1 MNTESVSKKPVGNA
15 INTLLP
21 AVKSGRA
28 WNGAHRDAGVI
39 VHAVEPLPPT
49 SGGDWFTK
57 ALCGAEPGRRGNGW
71 AKSNNDIN
79 CPKCL
84 KKLSALNGR

>member
-1 MNTESVSKKPVGNA
+1 MNNTNDQLSTTPAIAGN
-15 INTLLP
+15 NVLP

-28 WNGAHRDAGVI
+28 WNGAHRDAGTI

-49 SGGDWFTK
+49 TGGDWFTK
-57 ALCGAEPGRRGNGW
+57 AECGAEPGRRGNGW
-71 AKSNNDIN
+71 AKTSREIN

-84 KKLSALNGR
+84 KKLSA

>member
-1 MNTESVSKKPVGNA
+1 MSNELKLSQSGKVS
-15 INTLLP
+15 

-28 WNGAHRDAGVI
+28 WNGAHRDAGTI

-49 SGGDWFTK
+49 MRGDWFTK
-57 ALCGAEPGRRGNGW
+57 AECGAEPGRRGSGW
-71 AKSNNDIN
+71 AETSREIN

-84 KKLSALNGR
+84 KKGGENG

>member
-1 MNTESVSKKPVGNA
+1 MKTKLSKIAQGNEA
-15 INTLLP
+15 NTLLP

-28 WNGAHRDAGVI
+28 WNASHRDAGII
-39 VHAVEPLPPT
+39 VHAVKPLPPT
-49 SGGDWFTK
+49 TTGDWFTK

-71 AKSNNDIN
+71 AKSNAEIN

-84 KKLSALNGR
+84 KKLSA

>member
-1 MNTESVSKKPVGNA
+1 MENNTSITRDSGNDA
-15 INTLLP
+15 KRVLP

-28 WNGAHRDAGVI
+28 WNGAHRDAGTI

-49 SGGDWFTK
+49 TGGDWFTK
-57 ALCGAEPGRRGNGW
+57 AECGAEPGRRGNRW
-71 AKSNNDIN
+71 AKTSREIN

-84 KKLSALNGR
+84 KMLSA